1 MKAEINAKAET
12 PDPSDVCSEGDLAA
26 SDGDE
31 DIAVVHSAKK
41 KQVKKQIK
49 KQSKTKIAA
58 SEKASVEEVVGSA
71 RRSSRRRN

>member
-1 MKAEINAKAET
+1 MKAEIKAKAET
-12 PDPSDVCSEGDLAA
+12 PDPSDVCSEGDLTA
-26 SDGDE
+26 SDEDE
-31 DIAVVHSAKK
+31 GIAVVHSAKK

-49 KQSKTKIAA
+49 KQSKAA